1 MDEISQIT
9 EYIQS
14 TASNDIDL
22 IWGNGVDPSLNDEV
36 NVTIIATGFESGSI
50 PELYA
55 RKPRRVNV
63 VDLDTE
69 ENNELSEPLIGS
81 TITFGKSS
89 IRQTSID
96 FGNDENGFVV
106 RDTKS
111 EVAARAGS
119 NVKSGNGP
127 IHKSDITI
135 EQAEQVPAFQ
145 RKNVQLEDKEYS
157 KSQPVSRFTLSDDD
171 DMPLKPLNSYL
182 HDNVD

>member
-22 IWGNGVDPSLNDEV
+22 IWGNGVDPKLSDEV

-55 RKPRRVNV
+55 RKPKRVDV
-63 VDLDTE
+63 VALDTE
-69 ENNELSEPLIGS
+69 ETPTITDPTVGS

-89 IRQTSID
+89 MRQTSFD
-96 FGNDENGFVV
+96 FGGDDLGFVV
-106 RDTKS
+106 KDVKN
-111 EVAARAGS
+111 EAA
-119 NVKSGNGP
+119 VKTAAAKAGNGP

-157 KSQPVSRFTLSDDD
+157 KSQAVSRFTLSDDGE
-171 DMPLKPLNSYL
+171 MPLRPLNSYL